1 MKLIQANQDGYG
13 FEFTRREKQLLFKV
27 LALYPLI
34 PAAHH
39 RRSRTAGRNGEEN
52 QTLLEE
58 SLATHREEAR
68 RRAQTLMDNPR
79 GFEARGAAFC
89 WTPTRDEMEWM
100 LQVLNDVR
108 VGSWLALGSPNLT
121 KTQEIP
127 VTPDTLI
134 HRWAMDI
141 AGGFEMIFIAAVN
154 GELPKQAGG

>member
-1 MKLIQANQDGYG
+1 
-13 FEFTRREKQLLFKV
+13 
-27 LALYPLI
+27 
-34 PAAHH
+34 
-39 RRSRTAGRNGEEN
+39 
-52 QTLLEE
+52 
-58 SLATHREEAR
+58 
-68 RRAQTLMDNPR
+68 MDNPR
-79 GFEARGAAFC
+79 GFEARGAAIC